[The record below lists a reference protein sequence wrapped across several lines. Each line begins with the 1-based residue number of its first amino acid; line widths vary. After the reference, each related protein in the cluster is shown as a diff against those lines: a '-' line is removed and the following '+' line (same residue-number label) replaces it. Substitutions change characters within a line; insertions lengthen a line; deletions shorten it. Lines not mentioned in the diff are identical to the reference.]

1 LDPLLRPEGMDEMM
15 RLMVD
20 GGILK
25 QRFPYDQIVA
35 PQFAQKAMQTIKR

>member
-1 LDPLLRPEGMDEMM
+1 M

-25 QRFPYDQIVA
+25 QRFPYSQIVD
-35 PQFAQKAMQTIKR
+35 PRFAQKAMQTIKR